1 MGIEKFII
9 TPKGVCLFD
18 VNTIVMFF
26 TASVLLALAP
36 GPDNLYVMSQ
46 SMVKGKMAGLLI
58 TLGLGTGLIVHT
70 MAVALGVAVL
80 FRTSIVAFTILKLA
94 GAAYL
99 LYLAWK
105 AFWAG
110 DGGKVDLQKV
120 STASYWYLY
129 RRGIIM
135 NITNPKVSIF
145 FLAFLPQ
152 FADPAKGR
160 ITLQLMLLGGMFMVS
175 ALVVFSSIAYLAAMI
190 GTWFMKSK
198 SAEKILNRS
207 AGIVF
212 AALAIR
218 LALTRQ

>member
-1 MGIEKFII
+1 M
-9 TPKGVCLFD
+9 FD
-18 VNTIVMFF
+18 TNTIIMFF

-46 SMVKGKMAGLLI
+46 AMAKGKRAGFFI
-58 TLGLGTGLIVHT
+58 TLGLCTGLIGHT
-70 MAVALGVAVL
+70 MAVAFGIAVL
-80 FRTSIVAFTILKLA
+80 FQTSMLAFTLLKFA

-105 AFWAG
+105 SFIAE
-110 DGGKVDLQKV
+110 GGAVNLQKSV
-120 STASYWYLY
+120 DASYWYLY

-152 FADPAKGR
+152 FAQPSKGF
-160 ITLQLMLLGGMFMVS
+160 ITFQLVLLGGMFMLS
-175 ALVVFSSIAYLAAMI
+175 TLVVFSSIAYLSAFV
-190 GTWFMKSK
+190 GKWFLKS
-198 SAEKILNRS
+198 SRTERILNMC
-207 AGIVF
+207 AGTVF
-212 AALAIR
+212 AALAVK